1 MYVWSEAVWPP
12 HLTLLLLV
20 LMLSTVHVRAG
31 LSVRLNASM
40 GAIFPGSG
48 VVLKMVPVKIRP
60 VLSCIEESVV
70 IVFDVFRIDGLWLE
84 VVVSS
89 INLNRQVDA
98 QISFN
103 HL

>member
-31 LSVRLNASM
+31 LSVRLLAM
-40 GAIFPGSG
+40 
-48 VVLKMVPVKIRP
+48 MVA
-60 VLSCIEESVV
+60 LLEASVV
-70 IVFDVFRIDGLWLE
+70 VSHLVLWNLHMVSCAVESFIILFNVCLIVGAGLE

-89 INLNRQVDA
+89 IKLNGQVDVN
-98 QISFN
+98 ISFN